1 VPNRKNILPFR
12 KIEHVGVQTRR
23 GEYNMARP
31 LHMKQLEARV
41 RMKIQRMASSFQ
53 EIAKSIDAEFLID
66 SSFQSGLASAED
78 QFESNSVAK
87 ESKLFMDNEI
97 DSAHDSRDIFQIID
111 QASTSELGSKKNPNK
126 FRYKRI
132 KIQEH
137 D

>member
-1 VPNRKNILPFR
+1 M
-12 KIEHVGVQTRR
+12 T
-23 GEYNMARP
+23 
-31 LHMKQLEARV
+31 
-41 RMKIQRMASSFQ
+41 SSFQ
-53 EIAKSIDAEFLID
+53 QIAKCSDVEFLT
-66 SSFQSGLASAED
+66 STEPSTQSELASAED

-111 QASTSELGSKKNPNK
+111 QASTSELGSKKNENK